1 MRNIWTYVLQWL
13 QIRHTLLDWNE
24 ELDWLMT
31 HYKGKGWRSKVL
43 KCAIA
48 ETVYEPQNF
57 RNQHC
62 LSNNTGANTI
72 GPRIIGAGLDQ
83 T

>member
-1 MRNIWTYVLQWL
+1 MRNIW
-13 QIRHTLLDWNE
+13 NE
-24 ELDWLMT
+24 QLDWLMT
-31 HYKGKGWRSKVL
+31 HYKGNGWRSKVL

-62 LSNNTGANTI
+62 LSNNIGANTI
-72 GPRIIGAGLDQ
+72 GPRIIGVGLGQ